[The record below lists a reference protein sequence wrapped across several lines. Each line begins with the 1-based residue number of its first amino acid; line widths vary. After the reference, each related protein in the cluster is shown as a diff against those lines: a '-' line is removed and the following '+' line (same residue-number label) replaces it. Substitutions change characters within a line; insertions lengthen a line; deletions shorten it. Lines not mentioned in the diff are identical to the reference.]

1 MMYLLVLFW
10 ALLGVFWVILDDIR
24 RKIKIEGDSVKTLR
38 FVSMFR
44 WSVAYAGIAVV
55 PVLFSLWILSSL
67 LGFGHLWGHFFPV
80 WVSETATGAGEWFV
94 GYILDN
100 VLWGVTV

>member
-24 RKIKIEGDSVKTLR
+24 GKIKIEGDSVKTLR

-80 WVSETATGAGEWFV
+80 WVSETATKAGEWFT